1 MQEMQWQSR
10 VLRTAG
16 ARKRRDQRL
25 PEKAGQGTET
35 CIGAEAPPPREIGK
49 DPIRNPT
56 KDR

>member
-1 MQEMQWQSR
+1 M
-10 VLRTAG
+10 LRTAG

-35 CIGAEAPPPREIGK
+35 CIGAEAPAPQEIGK

-56 KDR
+56 RTDRL